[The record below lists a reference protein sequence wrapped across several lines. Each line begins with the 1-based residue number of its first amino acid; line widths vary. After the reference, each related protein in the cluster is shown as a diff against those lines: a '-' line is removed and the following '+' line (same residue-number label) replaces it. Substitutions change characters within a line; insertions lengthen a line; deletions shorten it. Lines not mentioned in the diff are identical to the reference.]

1 MLQSAA
7 GTGAGLGAVPPL
19 TVPPAE
25 LVEVVDGAGGGVV
38 VVS

>member
-25 LVEVVDGAGGGVV
+25 LVEVDGAGDGVV
-38 VVS
+38 VS